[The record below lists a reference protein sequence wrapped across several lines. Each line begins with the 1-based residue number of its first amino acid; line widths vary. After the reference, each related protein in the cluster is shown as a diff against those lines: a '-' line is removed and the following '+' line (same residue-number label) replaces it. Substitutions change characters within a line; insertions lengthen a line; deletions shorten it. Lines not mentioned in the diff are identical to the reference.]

1 MKHKNFESVEAPSS
15 APTPPSSAP
24 TPPSSAPTPQRR
36 TTSVARA
43 MMLVFGLVTIMALKP
58 SEARADCV
66 VILTTPVSGI
76 SGTLGPAITNFST
89 NVAQTVL
96 DHEGPPVNLVLGT
109 FGPNLINPLTL
120 TNLTNLIVTVD
131 LSGTGV
137 SFAPPSVQL
146 MGTYNVLLSQFT
158 FAPANISFTTLAND
172 CGSFSLTINPLHLT
186 TLLTGGALSASIT
199 NVLCG
204 TCPGGTP
211 GPEPIPEPATLVLL
225 GTGLTGLAGAARRR
239 MNKDKLKKAISQS

>member
-1 MKHKNFESVEAPSS
+1 MKHKNFNSIQAP
-15 APTPPSSAP
+15 PPRP
-24 TPPSSAPTPQRR
+24 MPQGR
-36 TTSVARA
+36 TRSVARA
-43 MMLVFGLVTIMALKP
+43 TMLVLGLATIIALQP
-58 SEARADCV
+58 REARADCI

-109 FGPNLINPLTL
+109 FGPNLLNPLTL
-120 TNLTNLIVTVD
+120 TNATNLIVTVN
-131 LSGTGV
+131 LSGSDV
-137 SFAPPSVQL
+137 SFVPPSVQL
-146 MGTYNVLLSQFT
+146 VGTYNILLSQFT

-186 TLLTGGALSASIT
+186 TLLTGGALNASIT

-204 TCPGGTP
+204 TCPGGEP
-211 GPEPIPEPATLVLL
+211 GPEPIPEPATLALL
-225 GTGLTGLAGAARRR
+225 GTGLTGLVGAARRR
-239 MNKDKLKKAISQS
+239 ARKKRT

>member
-1 MKHKNFESVEAPSS
+1 MKHKNFESVQ
-15 APTPPSSAP
+15 APTPG
-24 TPPSSAPTPQRR
+24 PTPQRR

-43 MMLVFGLVTIMALKP
+43 MMLVFGLATIIALQP
-58 SEARADCV
+58 AEARADCV

-76 SGTLGPAITNFST
+76 SGTLGPAITNFNT

-96 DHEGPPVNLVLGT
+96 NHEGPPINLVFGT
-109 FGPNLINPLTL
+109 FGPTLLNPLTL
-120 TNLTNLIVTVD
+120 TNATNLIFTVN
-131 LSGTGV
+131 LSGSDV

-146 MGTYNVLLSQFT
+146 VGTYNVLLSQFT

-172 CGSFSLTINPLHLT
+172 CGSFSLTLNPLHLT

-204 TCPGGTP
+204 TCPGGDP
-211 GPEPIPEPATLVLL
+211 GPEPVPEPATLALL
-225 GTGLTGLAGAARRR
+225 GTGLTGLAGVARRR
-239 MNKDKLKKAISQS
+239 INKEKLKKAISQG

>member
-1 MKHKNFESVEAPSS
+1 MKYKNLESIQMPIPRGRTSS
-15 APTPPSSAP
+15 L
-24 TPPSSAPTPQRR
+24 
-36 TTSVARA
+36 ARA
-43 MMLVFGLVTIMALKP
+43 MMLVLGLATIIALQP
-58 SEARADCV
+58 AEAQADCV

-109 FGPNLINPLTL
+109 FGPNLLNPLTL
-120 TNLTNLIVTVD
+120 TNLTKLVVTVN
-131 LSGTGV
+131 LSGSGV

-146 MGTYNVLLSQFT
+146 VGTYNILLSQFT

-172 CGSFSLTINPLHLT
+172 CGSFSLTINPLHLS
-186 TLLTGGALSASIT
+186 TLLTGGALNASVT

-204 TCPGGTP
+204 TCPGGEP
-211 GPEPIPEPATLVLL
+211 GPEPVPEPATLALL
-225 GTGLTGLAGAARRR
+225 GTGLTGLAGVARRR
-239 MNKDKLKKAISQS
+239 ITKEKLKKAISQG